1 MSIFGFKKKKGDEL
15 HHWFT
20 FIENFNLS
28 PSEFYSAVEK
38 ELDVLKMPS
47 MDMSRVEFAEGG
59 PLSGKR
65 VYLRM
70 VRERLVFDTCAAPFG
85 TGYFFSVRAVL
96 IPAVVKLWHVAV
108 VVLLFGGIFGALLK
122 PLGPSFAL
130 LAVATLVL
138 AIVQVFRS
146 EVAQGLANLDS
157 TLIKTPILGPIY
169 EAWFR
174 RETYYRKDTRMCYL
188 EAVPKIVK
196 RLAEEATGAKGIK
209 LTRQYEKGPILGEL
223 YKPVSSPETPK

>member
-1 MSIFGFKKKKGDEL
+1 MDIFGFKKKKGDEL

-20 FIENFNLS
+20 FLENFNLA

-38 ELDVLKMPS
+38 ELDRLKMPS
-47 MDMSRVEFAEGG
+47 MDMSRVEFSEGG
-59 PLSGKR
+59 LLSDKR

-70 VRERLVFDTCAAPFG
+70 TRERFVFDLCAAPFG
-85 TGYFFSVRAVL
+85 TGYFFSCRAVL
-96 IPAVVKLWHVAV
+96 IPAVVEPWHVAAL
-108 VVLLFGGIFGALLK
+108 VLFFGGVYSALVR
-122 PLGPSFAL
+122 PLGADFAL

-146 EVAQGLANLDS
+146 EVAQGLTDLDS

-174 RETYYRKDTRMCYL
+174 RETCYRKDTRMCYL
-188 EAVPKIVK
+188 EAVPQIVK
-196 RLAEEATGAKGIK
+196 RLAEEATGTKGIK
-209 LTRQYEKGPILGEL
+209 LTRQYERGPILGEL
-223 YKPVSSPETPK
+223 YKPLPLPDAPK